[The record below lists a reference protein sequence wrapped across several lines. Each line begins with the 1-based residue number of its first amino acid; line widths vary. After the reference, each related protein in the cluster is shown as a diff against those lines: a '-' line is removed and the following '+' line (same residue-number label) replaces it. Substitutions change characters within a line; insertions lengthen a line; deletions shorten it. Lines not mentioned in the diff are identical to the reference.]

1 MIEWTNLNIYQ
12 VLDMN
17 IVEFFNLCLFNMDW
31 NEFRERQVKQ
41 MIQKNKMKK

>member
-12 VLDMN
+12 VLEMN
-17 IVEFFNLCLFNMDW
+17 IIEFFNLVVFNIDW

-41 MIQKNKMKK
+41 MLQKSKIKK